1 MHNDYALRLK
11 EDQNQIEAYLNTL
24 YADSGCGRLNESMRY
39 SLLSG
44 GKRIRAVL
52 TLEFSR
58 LFGGADEAALQ
69 AGAAVEMVHA
79 YSLIHDDLPCM
90 DNDDLRR
97 GKPTSHRVYGEA
109 GAVLAGDALLT
120 EAFTVLSKVPVPA
133 EQALRM
139 VGILSG
145 CAGAYGMVGGQVLDL
160 LAEEQPTDEEGVLKI
175 QSLKTGALIK
185 AACQLGV
192 CCAGAGEPELEAAA
206 AYAEHLGLAF
216 QICDD
221 LLDAEG
227 SAEKMGKATGMDEK
241 KTTFLS
247 LNGAA
252 WCRDKIAR
260 ETEAAEKALG
270 KYDQA
275 GFFLWLAKEL
285 AVRDH

>member
-1 MHNDYALRLK
+1 MQNEFTLRLK
-11 EDQNQIEAYLNTL
+11 EDQALIEAYLNTL
-24 YADSGCGRLNESMRY
+24 YTDPGCGRLNEAMRY

-58 LFGGADEAALQ
+58 LFGGRDEAALQ

-109 GAVLAGDALLT
+109 GAILAGDGLLT
-120 EAFTVLSKVPVPA
+120 EAFSVLSKTDVCA
-133 EQALRM
+133 TQALRM
-139 VGILSG
+139 VSILSR

-160 LAEEQPTDEEGVLKI
+160 LAETEPTDEEGVRKI

-192 CCAGAGEPELEAAA
+192 CCAGAGERELSSAAS
-206 AYAEHLGLAF
+206 YAEHVGLAF

-247 LNGAA
+247 LHGPA
-252 WCRDKIAR
+252 WCRERIAQ
-260 ETEAAEKALG
+260 ETDAAEQAL
-270 KYDQA
+270 KEYEQA
-275 GFFLWLAKEL
+275 GFLIWLAKEL